1 MVPLDLRDVFLERV
15 ATKLRGKD
23 LGDGLV
29 RRIAYDV
36 ARAMAWDAWR
46 TAAAG

>member
-1 MVPLDLRDVFLERV
+1 MAPPDLRDVFPERV
-15 ATKLRGKD
+15 AAKRRGKD

-29 RRIAYDV
+29 RRIAYDI

>member
-15 ATKLRGKD
+15 AAKLRGKD

-36 ARAMAWDAWR
+36 ARVIAWDAGR
-46 TAAAG
+46 TAATG